1 MKMLSKTLIGTLML
15 ATTLPVATVPA
26 FAQSRGEVVRS
37 ERDVRQ
43 EQRELQRER
52 RDVQDARR
60 YGNARDV
67 REERRDVRE
76 QRRDVQEARRE
87 YREDLRDYR
96 QYRGTNRQ
104 AFRGQNFRA
113 NFRYQQ
119 FRPGVRI
126 APNYFGQRYV
136 VNNYRN
142 YRLPNPGVRQTWV
155 RHYNDMLLVN
165 QRNGTVIRV
174 IPNFYW

>member
-1 MKMLSKTLIGTLML
+1 MKTLSKALIGTLML
-15 ATTLPVATVPA
+15 ATTLPVAAVPA
-26 FAQSRGEVVRS
+26 LAQSRGEVNRS
-37 ERDVRQ
+37 ERELTR
-43 EQRELQRER
+43 EQRQLQRER
-52 RDVQDARR
+52 QQLQDARR
-60 YGNARDV
+60 YGD
-67 REERRDVRE
+67 RRDVRE
-76 QRRDVQEARRE
+76 QQRDVRDARQDVREARRE

-96 QYRGTNRQ
+96 DYRARNRS
-104 AFRGQNFRA
+104 AFRAPAFRS

-126 APNYFGQRYV
+126 APNYYGQRYV

-142 YRLPNPGVRQTWV
+142 YRLPSPGVRQTWV

-165 QRNGTVIRV
+165 TRTGTVVRV

>member
-1 MKMLSKTLIGTLML
+1 MKMFSKALIGTLML
-15 ATTLPVATVPA
+15 ATTLPVAAVPA
-26 FAQSRGEVVRS
+26 FAQSRGEVNRS
-37 ERDVRQ
+37 ERELTR
-43 EQRELQRER
+43 EQRQLQRER
-52 RDVQDARR
+52 QQLQDARR
-60 YGNARDV
+60 YGDRRDV

-76 QRRDVQEARRE
+76 QRRDVQEARRD
-87 YREDLRDYR
+87 YRQDLRDYR

-104 AFRGQNFRA
+104 AFRGPAFNA

-126 APNYFGQRYV
+126 QPSYFGQRYV

-142 YRLPNPGVRQTWV
+142 YRLPNPGARQVWV

>member
-96 QYRGTNRQ
+96 QYRTSNRQ

-142 YRLPNPGVRQTWV
+142 YRLPNPGARQVWV

>member
-1 MKMLSKTLIGTLML
+1 MKTLSKALIGTLML

-26 FAQSRGEVVRS
+26 FAQSRGEVNRS
-37 ERDVRQ
+37 ERELTR
-43 EQRELQRER
+43 EQRQLQRER
-52 RDVQDARR
+52 QQLQDARR
-60 YGNARDV
+60 YGD
-67 REERRDVRE
+67 RRDVRE
-76 QRRDVQEARRE
+76 QQRDVRDARQDVREARRE

-96 QYRGTNRQ
+96 DYRASNRQ
-104 AFRGQNFRA
+104 AFRGPAFRS

-126 APNYFGQRYV
+126 APNYYGQRYV

-142 YRLPNPGVRQTWV
+142 YRLPNPGARQTWV

-165 QRNGTVIRV
+165 TRTGTVVRV

>member
-1 MKMLSKTLIGTLML
+1 MKTLSKALIGTLML
-15 ATTLPVATVPA
+15 ATTLPVATAPA
-26 FAQSRGEVVRS
+26 LAQSRGELNRS
-37 ERDVRQ
+37 ERQLNR

-52 RDVQDARR
+52 QQLQDARR
-60 YGNARDV
+60 FGNQ
-67 REERRDVRE
+67 RDVRE
-76 QRRDVQEARRE
+76 QRRDVQEQRRNVRDARRD

-96 QYRGTNRQ
+96 DYRNTNRQ
-104 AFRGQNFRA
+104 AFRGPAFRSD
-113 NFRYQQ
+113 FRYQQ

-126 APNYFGQRYV
+126 GPNFYAQRYV

-142 YRLPNPGVRQTWV
+142 YRLPNPGPRQAWV

-165 QRNGTVIRV
+165 TRSGTVMRV

>member
-1 MKMLSKTLIGTLML
+1 MNIFSKALIGTLML
-15 ATTLPVATVPA
+15 ATTLPVAAVPA
-26 FAQSRGEVVRS
+26 FAQSRGEVNRS
-37 ERDVRQ
+37 EREVRQ

-60 YGNARDV
+60 YGDRRDV
-67 REERRDVRE
+67 RQEQRDVRE
-76 QRRDVQEARRE
+76 QRRDVQDARRE

-96 QYRGTNRQ
+96 QYRGNNRQ
-104 AFRGQNFRA
+104 AFRGPAFRA

-126 APNYFGQRYV
+126 APNYYGQRFV

-142 YRLPNPGVRQTWV
+142 YRLPRPGARQVWV

-165 QRNGTVIRV
+165 ARSGTVLRV

>member
-1 MKMLSKTLIGTLML
+1 MKILSKSLIATLML
-15 ATTLPVATVPA
+15 ATVVPVAATPA
-26 FAQSRGEVVRS
+26 SAQSAGEVNRS
-37 ERDVRQ
+37 QREVRQ

-52 RDVQDARR
+52 RDVQEARR

-67 REERRDVRE
+67 REERRDVQE
-76 QRRDVQEARRE
+76 QRRDVQDARRE
-87 YREDLRDYR
+87 YRQDLRDYR
-96 QYRGTNRQ
+96 QYRTSNRT
-104 AFRGQNFRA
+104 AFRGPAFRA

-142 YRLPNPGVRQTWV
+142 YRLPTPGPRQVWV

-165 QRNGTVIRV
+165 SRNGTVVRV

>member
-1 MKMLSKTLIGTLML
+1 MKIFSKALIGTLML
-15 ATTLPVATVPA
+15 ATTLPVATVSA
-26 FAQSRGEVVRS
+26 FAQSRGEVNRS
-37 ERDVRQ
+37 ERELTR
-43 EQRELQRER
+43 EQRQLQQQRQQL
-52 RDVQDARR
+52 QDARR
-60 YGNARDV
+60 FGDRRDV
-67 REERRDVRE
+67 REERRDVQE
-76 QRRDVQEARRE
+76 QRRDVRDARQE

-104 AFRGQNFRA
+104 AFRGPAFRA

-142 YRLPNPGVRQTWV
+142 YRLPNPGARQVWV

-165 QRNGTVIRV
+165 ARSGTVVRV

>member
-1 MKMLSKTLIGTLML
+1 MKLISKTLIGTLML
-15 ATTLPVATVPA
+15 ATALPVATAPA

-37 ERDVRQ
+37 ERELRQ
-43 EQRELQRER
+43 EQRELQR
-52 RDVQDARR
+52 D
-60 YGNARDV
+60 
-67 REERRDVRE
+67 
-76 QRRDVQEARRE
+76 RRDVQEARRFGTPRDVRDEQRDLRDQRRDVREARQE

-96 QYRGTNRQ
+96 QYRADNRG
-104 AFRGQNFRA
+104 AFRGPAFRA

-126 APNYFGQRYV
+126 APAYYGQRYI
-136 VNNYRN
+136 VNNYRA
-142 YRLPNPGVRQTWV
+142 YRLPIPGARQQWV

-165 QRNGTVIRV
+165 ARTGTVIRV